1 MEHIYE
7 ALTDILVDNFDD
19 DEIVATPELTAADV
33 SGWDSLA
40 HVRLMLQ
47 VEREFGIKF
56 TATEISSFKSVGDL
70 ARAIAAKTGST

>member
-1 MEHIYE
+1 MDQIYE

-19 DEIVATPELTAADV
+19 DEIVATPELTAGDV

-56 TATEISSFKSVGDL
+56 TATEISSFKCVGDL
-70 ARAIAAKTGST
+70 ARSIAAKTGRN